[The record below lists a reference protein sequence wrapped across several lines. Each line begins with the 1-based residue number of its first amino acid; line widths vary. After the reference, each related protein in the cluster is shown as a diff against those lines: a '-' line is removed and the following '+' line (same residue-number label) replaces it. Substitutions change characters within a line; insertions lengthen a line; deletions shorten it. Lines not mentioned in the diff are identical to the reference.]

1 MSLQA
6 NSCATWVP
14 TKRESQPPSP
24 LFHSLGTTRHATA
37 RTSTRSHRRDESFNG
52 DRNAVSESRWSRR
65 LPYGHASSSSN
76 TGSMPPKK
84 LGVLARRSRDFVD
97 SVAALGM
104 TTLVAGRMR
113 ETQRFIVVDSKCGQ
127 RRVRILLGRKFLYLT
142 ALPERPWFFSPRRC
156 LSRVVAGSRLVW
168 FCVHNLA
175 CIARALITFSYAIFG
190 ALVYDGS

>member
-1 MSLQA
+1 MSMQA

-113 ETQRFIVVDSKCGQ
+113 ETQRFIVVDSVWAAASQNSAGQ
-127 RRVRILLGRKFLYLT
+127 EVSLLD
-142 ALPERPWFFSPRRC
+142 RPSRTPVVFFAAP
-156 LSRVVAGSRLVW
+156 LSVTGSRGVATRLV
-168 FCVHNLA
+168 L
-175 CIARALITFSYAIFG
+175 RAQFG
-190 ALVYDGS
+190 MYCSGADHVFLRNIWRSGL